1 MEETAPA
8 AEPTVDPA
16 AEQAAKDEA
25 ARQEQE
31 KSTFATDYES
41 EPLLNTTSIKYL
53 SLEVGGTD
61 DEIRLNWMSPS
72 GKRRTGKL
80 VYRAGRDISDG
91 DGPVQRFPDYAWILC
106 KQSDGDRTAA
116 GNDLCV

>member
-25 ARQEQE
+25 ARRSR
-31 KSTFATDYES
+31 KRVPSRRTMRA

-91 DGPVQRFPDYAWILC
+91 DRPSAALPRLC
-106 KQSDGDRTAA
+106 LDIM
-116 GNDLCV
+116 